1 MRHDLKLIT
10 SMSDDAQLTKGER
23 MSKMSQKEAVFQAVC
38 NVTGHTGEGQVSIS
52 KEQRGQV
59 NAILFE
65 GFRSGAIELDREY
78 TDSDLKSYVSGLQS
92 NWLRKDKRLNGG
104 TQYVAKNPGS
114 RAGST
119 DPQLKAM
126 RALLSTLTDES
137 ERAEVQGYIDAKVAE
152 INATKQAKSVDF
164 SALPADL
171 AAKFGK

>member
-1 MRHDLKLIT
+1 
-10 SMSDDAQLTKGER
+10 
-23 MSKMSQKEAVFQAVC
+23 MSKMSQKEAVFVAVS
-38 NVTGHTGEGQVSIS
+38 NVTGFTGEGTVIIS

-65 GFRSGAIELDREY
+65 SFRAGNIELDREY

-114 RAGST
+114 RAGSA

-126 RALLSTLTDES
+126 RALMSTLTTDAEKS
-137 ERAEVQGYIDAKVAE
+137 EVQGYIDARISE
-152 INATKQAKSVDF
+152 IATTKQAKTVDF

-171 AAKFGK
+171 QAKFAK

>member
-1 MRHDLKLIT
+1 MLRYDTRSETNNKRQNDLAINKGV
-10 SMSDDAQLTKGER
+10 SM
-23 MSKMSQKEAVFQAVC
+23 KMSQKEAVFQAVC

-52 KEQRGQV
+52 KEQRAQV

-65 GFRSGAIELDREY
+65 GFRAGSIELDREY

-104 TQYVAKNPGS
+104 EKYTAKNPGS

-152 INATKQAKSVDF
+152 INATKQAKTVDF
-164 SALPADL
+164 SALPA
-171 AAKFGK
+171 

>member
-1 MRHDLKLIT
+1 
-10 SMSDDAQLTKGER
+10 
-23 MSKMSQKEAVFQAVC
+23 MSKLSQKEAVFVAVC
-38 NVTGHTGEGQVSIS
+38 QVTGHTGEGQVSIT
-52 KEQRGQV
+52 KEQRAQV

-65 GFRSGAIELDREY
+65 GFKSGKIELDREY
-78 TDSDLKSYVSGLQS
+78 SDSGLKGYVSGLQS

-114 RAGST
+114 RAGSS

-126 RALLSTLTDES
+126 RALMSTLTDEA
-137 ERAEVQGYIDAKVAE
+137 EIAEVQSHIDMRVAAIAAE
-152 INATKQAKSVDF
+152 KQAKTVDF